1 MAVIRQS
8 GLPQNPRRRA
18 FNTQGVQRAQPA
30 NNRGFSEFKFD
41 SSRPRQPQS
50 PPPEEKGDESFF
62 QKQFNLVKSLGTLGG
77 GLLTR
82 QAQGPETTAWMAID
96 QPLSERI
103 GIPKIDFG
111 GFEVRTGLGD
121 NTVNPVNTLGTV
133 AQFLVEEST
142 RPSTLGMALGQVGI
156 RNKAR
161 SVAARMSARNTALT
175 TRKQNVENQL
185 QRQLNK
191 IDPQGALPET
201 VRMKT
206 WLQQTATQKRRR
218 EANVLA
224 IKRGLNTAG
233 QLPVRATAMIFDPLE
248 SVKGAG
254 FAGRYASEVG
264 LTTGARIGL
273 EYSLDK
279 TEDWPLHA
287 KVPLV
292 LLGLYTGAG
301 IGGAAVGQGVKR
313 LSGGVKAFNA
323 ERKLA
328 YKSLE
333 RFNDRLADIP
343 TVPEPPIKP
352 AGEPTFVTGEEQIKM
367 LTGVSSAASSQ
378 LKMANRWT
386 SQYIDNHAWDH
397 EQLGSLSA
405 TLEADKVMVQLAEN
419 KWVAVEF
426 ADMPLN
432 ASFGNEFAENLF
444 GLDQARRQ
452 RASFMVGRIKGY
464 IGARKRGLLE
474 TEIDDPELTLKI
486 ANLERSKSATGSQA
500 QESQFRGKQGAIH
513 QTQEGIPESEMLDDG
528 FDYAA
533 DAGRTEPSLSRDE
546 LPDDMYHVS
555 TDLPAI
561 RNAGR
566 IGATTK
572 GLRRAAGD
580 GQGLGGHPTDA
591 VSLTDSKEIAEHMLR
606 EFHRVHR
613 VQTATTKEEF
623 YAQMKQIIKE
633 DAKAAFGGSETL
645 SDKSA
650 LWEYIVRFMHNTD
663 SFGNKPKTQG
673 SAGSIDLDKTR
684 GLSEEELR
692 AIGNK
697 TRYDGHVD
705 DQISS
710 GRLPDDAPPRQLF
723 GVTPKAK
730 DDQLLDEFLKLIF
743 PEDAMTRS
751 FVKDPTLGPV
761 SDPVIASR
769 EKYKLYLKFRDD
781 VGRREAVSDSGW
793 DFEDGAATREWME
806 SSGTNFI
813 NPNFEN
819 PRGGWTEETLDILK
833 RANPKRYGIEVV
845 KREQIPDARGQRVR
859 RPLIE
864 DLEAEYIRI
873 KQTPVK
879 KLTEG
884 EIQIRNKLPDRWDEV
899 TDKHKE
905 LLETQIAPSGRAT
918 TELLVD
924 DDVYVRARDPR
935 YRDPS
940 LETKVT
946 RIIDS
951 GDILREIQVSSDI
964 PLGTVKNKVF
974 KPKTTIK
981 LRDVIMDN
989 GQLNPIVKELGLLR
1003 MHETGEQAGQY
1014 FWSDAAKP
1022 WADAIA
1028 KIQNQLDA
1036 LRDAEN
1042 AYGVATKD
1050 VIGEDLASIPEDVTT
1065 QMLRRWNNLGADG
1078 RNAPV
1083 MPYFGDVVERTN
1095 GVNHYFPRFVV
1106 EGPNAQLSGNINS
1119 LRNGEGSIRAAN
1131 EQVRAT
1137 GWDPEGREYQRQMFE
1152 NVESFTSYIDS
1163 WDPKTQNRIL
1173 TGTSDLEYLGDID
1186 EVIALRF
1193 KAGFNR
1199 INAQWTRNQ
1208 LFGEMAGMGGQ
1219 TLNQRMKRVPA
1230 FAKVIKLKM
1239 EANDQYRDLV
1249 DSFQDLPNYL
1259 EVRREMLKDS
1269 RARLRGMP
1277 PEQGARHLD
1286 SFDPLGGVERGI
1298 AEEMAPEIDR
1308 LIDALKQLPRATT
1321 GRTGKPIKKYVKNV
1335 YDLEATAKRL
1345 RALVD
1350 NSDRANSTVLDPKN
1364 LEELIELND
1373 LAVKQ
1378 YQSGWNTFDS
1388 QLKNK
1393 PTIRRKL
1400 EAATGRTID
1409 ETEREF
1415 VNTMDARE
1423 LVNSTN
1429 RFNAVQR
1436 QLDVMDGL
1444 YTRLGIDSHSV
1455 AGSDMRELVDEGM
1468 RVGKAKLNAANSE
1481 LDKVKAIASQ
1491 PIDAVEVRTP
1501 YGKQGNLL
1509 TTGRTVPSVSSG
1521 EVRASELYPNR
1532 FWDAQF
1538 MDRWDMLTNP
1548 AMRTNEKSPV
1558 GKLAGL
1564 YTAANNTGRAIN
1576 AAMDLSAFGING
1588 LYLMGTSPV
1597 VAAKSYWR
1605 IIESLTVNPN
1615 AWNDYLVENEDFI
1628 WEMARKGVFW
1638 GAESDTGEFMFPNFL
1653 EKVFTWDKSGR
1664 SVDINGKPY
1673 VYGGEK
1679 DFYGAGK
1686 AFQISNIAFS
1696 RTGNIVRTELFKQMY
1711 KNENTLLSL
1720 IKGQSKTSRQSLT
1733 LKDKFAEIGESR
1745 MNGIVESINQAT
1757 GYSQGSKYSELGGP
1771 VFFAPRYMMAQ
1782 LGFLQK
1788 AAVGKGTGANKARD
1802 MLLRTGATM
1811 GLATELINRSQGLT
1825 TDWDP
1830 VLINDDGSARPNP
1843 KFFKAYIGGQTVS
1856 LLGPLDSMMR
1866 TLAYIALDPVE
1877 GMKWAVKSK
1886 SAPVPSAVTEIVTGK
1901 TFAGEPV
1908 DYAGWFDPE
1917 YEGLESVKYGAT
1929 TSAMAILNQAQGR
1942 LPFTA
1947 GNIVQDIRDDELVLT
1962 PSKLIAYSTNAF
1974 GMKAHPTNPYTVLD
1988 HAAQDMFDMP
1998 YNELRPDDKI
2008 AVQEAN
2014 PKAWHDRNEYAVK
2027 MAAFE
2032 KLDVVRYSTQLNT
2045 RRINEQWWNDQ
2056 NDLMEYLYDGTIDL
2070 KGLNRAYSER
2080 NSARIAEMAGNT
2092 DEVLYGDTSHANEKR
2107 LAVDAW
2113 YNAYNLADS
2122 ALGIDFDI
2130 VEGLQADIIRESS
2143 LEVREYLQYYFQDD
2157 HTTHPEAIRWW
2168 LKEGDV
2174 LRDSGYY
2181 DISGNFWPLTNL
2193 GSKYS
2198 NILGQ
2203 DIRSLQD
2210 FLQAYRVEGNEDLRE
2225 EMKLDLSWF
2234 EGEVDDRREDFRT
2247 RYPEVDRAGIL
2258 YKGWTTPYSQLG
2270 EDALE
2275 AHNSLIRQRYTP
2287 WSGSPYE

>member
-1 MAVIRQS
+1 
-8 GLPQNPRRRA
+8 
-18 FNTQGVQRAQPA
+18 
-30 NNRGFSEFKFD
+30 
-41 SSRPRQPQS
+41 
-50 PPPEEKGDESFF
+50 
-62 QKQFNLVKSLGTLGG
+62 
-77 GLLTR
+77 
-82 QAQGPETTAWMAID
+82 
-96 QPLSERI
+96 
-103 GIPKIDFG
+103 
-111 GFEVRTGLGD
+111 
-121 NTVNPVNTLGTV
+121 
-133 AQFLVEEST
+133 
-142 RPSTLGMALGQVGI
+142 
-156 RNKAR
+156 
-161 SVAARMSARNTALT
+161 
-175 TRKQNVENQL
+175 
-185 QRQLNK
+185 
-191 IDPQGALPET
+191 
-201 VRMKT
+201 
-206 WLQQTATQKRRR
+206 
-218 EANVLA
+218 
-224 IKRGLNTAG
+224 
-233 QLPVRATAMIFDPLE
+233 
-248 SVKGAG
+248 
-254 FAGRYASEVG
+254 
-264 LTTGARIGL
+264 
-273 EYSLDK
+273 
-279 TEDWPLHA
+279 
-287 KVPLV
+287 
-292 LLGLYTGAG
+292 
-301 IGGAAVGQGVKR
+301 
-313 LSGGVKAFNA
+313 
-323 ERKLA
+323 
-328 YKSLE
+328 
-333 RFNDRLADIP
+333 
-343 TVPEPPIKP
+343 
-352 AGEPTFVTGEEQIKM
+352 
-367 LTGVSSAASSQ
+367 
-378 LKMANRWT
+378 
-386 SQYIDNHAWDH
+386 
-397 EQLGSLSA
+397 
-405 TLEADKVMVQLAEN
+405 
-419 KWVAVEF
+419 
-426 ADMPLN
+426 
-432 ASFGNEFAENLF
+432 
-444 GLDQARRQ
+444 
-452 RASFMVGRIKGY
+452 
-464 IGARKRGLLE
+464 
-474 TEIDDPELTLKI
+474 
-486 ANLERSKSATGSQA
+486 
-500 QESQFRGKQGAIH
+500 
-513 QTQEGIPESEMLDDG
+513 
-528 FDYAA
+528 
-533 DAGRTEPSLSRDE
+533 
-546 LPDDMYHVS
+546 
-555 TDLPAI
+555 
-561 RNAGR
+561 
-566 IGATTK
+566 
-572 GLRRAAGD
+572 
-580 GQGLGGHPTDA
+580 
-591 VSLTDSKEIAEHMLR
+591 
-606 EFHRVHR
+606 
-613 VQTATTKEEF
+613 
-623 YAQMKQIIKE
+623 
-633 DAKAAFGGSETL
+633 
-645 SDKSA
+645 
-650 LWEYIVRFMHNTD
+650 
-663 SFGNKPKTQG
+663 
-673 SAGSIDLDKTR
+673 
-684 GLSEEELR
+684 
-692 AIGNK
+692 
-697 TRYDGHVD
+697 
-705 DQISS
+705 
-710 GRLPDDAPPRQLF
+710 
-723 GVTPKAK
+723 
-730 DDQLLDEFLKLIF
+730 
-743 PEDAMTRS
+743 
-751 FVKDPTLGPV
+751 
-761 SDPVIASR
+761 
-769 EKYKLYLKFRDD
+769 
-781 VGRREAVSDSGW
+781 
-793 DFEDGAATREWME
+793 
-806 SSGTNFI
+806 
-813 NPNFEN
+813 
-819 PRGGWTEETLDILK
+819 
-833 RANPKRYGIEVV
+833 
-845 KREQIPDARGQRVR
+845 
-859 RPLIE
+859 
-864 DLEAEYIRI
+864 
-873 KQTPVK
+873 
-879 KLTEG
+879 
-884 EIQIRNKLPDRWDEV
+884 
-899 TDKHKE
+899 
-905 LLETQIAPSGRAT
+905 
-918 TELLVD
+918 
-924 DDVYVRARDPR
+924 
-935 YRDPS
+935 
-940 LETKVT
+940 
-946 RIIDS
+946 
-951 GDILREIQVSSDI
+951 
-964 PLGTVKNKVF
+964 
-974 KPKTTIK
+974 
-981 LRDVIMDN
+981 
-989 GQLNPIVKELGLLR
+989 
-1003 MHETGEQAGQY
+1003 
-1014 FWSDAAKP
+1014 
-1022 WADAIA
+1022 
-1028 KIQNQLDA
+1028 
-1036 LRDAEN
+1036 
-1042 AYGVATKD
+1042 
-1050 VIGEDLASIPEDVTT
+1050 
-1065 QMLRRWNNLGADG
+1065 
-1078 RNAPV
+1078 
-1083 MPYFGDVVERTN
+1083 
-1095 GVNHYFPRFVV
+1095 
-1106 EGPNAQLSGNINS
+1106 
-1119 LRNGEGSIRAAN
+1119 
-1131 EQVRAT
+1131 
-1137 GWDPEGREYQRQMFE
+1137 
-1152 NVESFTSYIDS
+1152 
-1163 WDPKTQNRIL
+1163 
-1173 TGTSDLEYLGDID
+1173 
-1186 EVIALRF
+1186 
-1193 KAGFNR
+1193 
-1199 INAQWTRNQ
+1199 
-1208 LFGEMAGMGGQ
+1208 
-1219 TLNQRMKRVPA
+1219 
-1230 FAKVIKLKM
+1230 
-1239 EANDQYRDLV
+1239 
-1249 DSFQDLPNYL
+1249 
-1259 EVRREMLKDS
+1259 MLKDS

-1298 AEEMAPEIDR
+1298 AEEMVPEIDR

-1345 RALVD
+1345 RVLID
-1350 NSDRANSTVLDPKN
+1350 SSDRANSTVLDPKN

-1757 GYSQGSKYSELGGP
+1757 GYSKGSKYSELGGP

-2234 EGEVDDRREDFRT
+2234 EGEVDDRRKDFRT

-2258 YKGWTTPYSQLG
+2258 YKGWTEPQTQLG
-2270 EDALE
+2270 FDALD